1 MWIAPERRRTGR
13 WIAPG
18 VATAAGVAM
27 GVTEAV
33 RGHPRT
39 GLVAFAVLAG
49 YGLLLIYR
57 RGETVLTAH
66 EAFGVGRRSE
76 IRLRAAAMTGD
87 MMVGVLVA
95 ALLVQA
101 LRGAPIGMLAGLA
114 AVAGVTY
121 LVSVLTLNR
130 TY

>member
-1 MWIAPERRRTGR
+1 MWIAPERRRAGR

-18 VATAAGVAM
+18 VATAAGAAT
-27 GVTEAV
+27 GVTEAL

-49 YGLLLIYR
+49 YGLLLTYR
-57 RGETVLTAH
+57 RGETVLTVH

-76 IRLRAAAMTGD
+76 VRLRAAAMTGD
-87 MMVGVLVA
+87 VMVGVLVA

-101 LRGAPIGMLAGLA
+101 LRGAPIGLPAGLA
-114 AVAGVTY
+114 AIAGLTFV
-121 LVSVLTLNR
+121 LSVVMLNR
-130 TY
+130 SY

>member
-1 MWIAPERRRTGR
+1 MWIAPERRRAGR

-18 VATAAGVAM
+18 VAAAAGIAI
-27 GVTEAV
+27 GVTEAM

-39 GLVAFAVLAG
+39 GLIAFAVLAG
-49 YGLLLIYR
+49 YGLLLAYR

-87 MMVGVLVA
+87 LMIAVIVA
-95 ALLVQA
+95 ALIVQA
-101 LRGAPIGMLAGLA
+101 LRGAPIGLPAVLAGI
-114 AVAGVTY
+114 AGVTY
-121 LVSVLTLNR
+121 TLSIIILNR
-130 TY
+130 TD